1 MNLLANSVVLT
12 FVTHFI
18 GIQSSGL
25 ESQIFEEYLRLS
37 KKLPLMII
45 TEKNSYIPQNKNLK
59 ITVVSK
65 LNIPKIRGIYKIL
78 IYLTKTLKSK
88 NEFDIIYIRTF
99 SPPEIICSIFAKKLL
114 KKKLLVLV
122 PGSWIFVGTGI
133 KQKFLRY
140 IYKHLLNT
148 QETT

>member
-78 IYLTKTLKSK
+78 I
-88 NEFDIIYIRTF
+88 
-99 SPPEIICSIFAKKLL
+99 
-114 KKKLLVLV
+114 
-122 PGSWIFVGTGI
+122 
-133 KQKFLRY
+133 
-140 IYKHLLNT
+140 
-148 QETT
+148 